1 MRTSKWM
8 FIAALLVSASVAAQ
22 QPSESQPLSPAA
34 NGPLP
39 TDAQPL
45 SVGSVPQIAGRPASD
60 GAAQAPAAT
69 AAQPQA
75 PQAQASSSQAQPAT
89 APAPTPSALPQP
101 TTRDQGVDGCTER
114 EPGPKKALATAARSS
129 CAH

>member
-8 FIAALLVSASVAAQ
+8 FTAALLVSVSAAAQ
-22 QPSESQPLSPAA
+22 QPAESQPLSATA

-45 SVGSVPQIAGRPASD
+45 SVGSVPQIAGRPTTD
-60 GAAQAPAAT
+60 GSAQTAAAP

-75 PQAQASSSQAQPAT
+75 PQSQGQQAT

-101 TTRDQGVDGCTER
+101 TTMD
-114 EPGPKKALATAARSS
+114 
-129 CAH
+129 